1 MRFLSVILA
10 LAGGVLSAQPANRV
24 LAQFPDGTAVEIYSE
39 STGSTQLS
47 SNGII
52 GIGPGWGKRD
62 MVNRMVTDRGGN
74 VLFAYNLEAS
84 HGASPDTVSIRIDP
98 LSPAAFPGFHAPTVA
113 AVREFA
119 AVKIG
124 EVVTLDILL
133 NPSTGEKIY
142 DVLRPVMREPGS
154 MLVTSSQS
162 REEISLKEI
171 AIKLNNR
178 VVQAPASWM
187 IGAAVR
193 IDIPGHG
200 AYVVAVHEPHVPPIY
215 AFKAIAHADGKI
227 LSWMTGGD
235 YVEIASSSNVLTQAA
250 NGVLWV
256 YHDARYR
263 SQDQPNSV
271 RLQTADTVEWLIPGK

>member
-1 MRFLSVILA
+1 MRRLLVLFA
-10 LAGGVLSAQPANRV
+10 LAPGVLSAQPAHRV

-39 STGSTQLS
+39 STGSSQLS

-52 GIGPGWGKRD
+52 GIGPGWGKKD
-62 MVNRMVTDRGGN
+62 MVNRLVTDRGGN
-74 VLFAYNLEAS
+74 VLFGYNLEAS
-84 HGASPDTVSIRIDP
+84 HGASPDTVLIRIDP
-98 LSPAAFPGFHAPTVA
+98 LYDFYGAHAPTVA

-119 AVKIG
+119 SVKLG

-154 MLVTSSQS
+154 MQVSPSPS
-162 REEISLKEI
+162 REEVSLKEI
-171 AIKLNNR
+171 AVKLNNR

-200 AYVVAVHEPHVPPIY
+200 AYVVAVHEPHVPPMY

-227 LSWMTGGD
+227 LSWMIDGD
-235 YVEIASSSNVLTQAA
+235 YVEIASNSNVLTQAA

-271 RLQTADTVEWLIPGK
+271 RLQTADSVDWLIPKN